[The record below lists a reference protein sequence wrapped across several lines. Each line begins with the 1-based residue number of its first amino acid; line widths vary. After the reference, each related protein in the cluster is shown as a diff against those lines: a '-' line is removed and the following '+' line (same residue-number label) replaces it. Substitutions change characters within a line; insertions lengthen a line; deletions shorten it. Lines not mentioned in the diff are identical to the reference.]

1 MKQVLTLLSLASLL
15 FIGDLHAQDLS
26 WQELNTPKNFPVLCL
41 KSFNNQ
47 LYAGYGG
54 LGLLRSKDA
63 GVTWDT
69 LNKGLEDLYIRDLIS
84 PSAKELYAAAHIDG
98 VYYSSNEG
106 ASWIPFN
113 KGIDASL
120 TFCLLQKDN
129 QLFAGTSQGIYAANP
144 KEGIWRRL
152 VLPKTSAVNQ
162 MITCLYQSGNTI
174 YAGSSQSIY
183 LSEDDG
189 KNWREIPKVT
199 KYMVTAITEYKGR
212 LLIATSG
219 NGIVETDLRANALS
233 KSPEF
238 LGEDTVMTVN
248 AMFVTAEG
256 LLLKGTNRKGIFQT
270 DSTLNRGLLD
280 YDIRTIVEHKNQFY
294 AGTVRQGV
302 VIFKDKA
309 KLYPAELAKAQTGA
323 TLQMELSP
331 NPANQRVSINFS
343 LLGEATQAL
352 SCVLLSAE
360 GRVVKNLVRRESY
373 QPGQY
378 TLEADL
384 QRLAAGVYYCRISN
398 SEGTLSITRQLL
410 VNK

>member
-1 MKQVLTLLSLASLL
+1 MKHLSQLLLIAFVL
-15 FIGDLHAQDLS
+15 FIANLHAQELF
-26 WQELNTPKNFPVLCL
+26 WQELGTPKNFPVMCL
-41 KSFNNQ
+41 KSINNQ

-63 GVTWDT
+63 GVSWDT
-69 LNKGLEDLYIRDLIS
+69 LNKGLNDLYIRDVIS
-84 PSAKELYAAAHIDG
+84 PSARELYVATQIDG

-106 ASWIPFN
+106 ASWISFN

-129 QLFAGTSQGIYAANP
+129 QLFAGTSQGIYAVNP

-219 NGIVETDLRANALS
+219 NGIIETDLRANGLA

-238 LGEDTVMTVN
+238 LGEDTVLTVN
-248 AMFVTAEG
+248 AMYVTSDG
-256 LLLKGTNRKGIFQT
+256 QLLKGTNRKGIFQT

-280 YDIRTIVEHKNQFY
+280 YDIRTIVEHKNRFY
-294 AGTVRQGV
+294 AGTMRQGV

-309 KLYPAELAKAQTGA
+309 KLFPAELAKAQTGA
-323 TLQMELSP
+323 MLQMELSP
-331 NPANQRVSINFS
+331 NPATQRVSINFS
-343 LLGEATQAL
+343 LLGEAPPDLIL
-352 SCVLLSAE
+352 SH
-360 GRVVKNLVRRESY
+360 
-373 QPGQY
+373 
-378 TLEADL
+378 
-384 QRLAAGVYYCRISN
+384 
-398 SEGTLSITRQLL
+398 
-410 VNK
+410 